1 MRNNNGRISGKAIAL
16 FLVVLSLVNIG
27 ILIVLRQ
34 NGTTTSKQERET
46 TDAMELYEGE
56 SVATPEPTQEEEA
69 PATSEGVTAEAPEIQ
84 EDLDGESPSENPEAS
99 AEPAESAEAAA
110 TPKPAVKTEQSKGG
124 PSLIYQ
130 EDKVPTV
137 TQDDLDRLAQVY
149 VDSGAL
155 QALDA
160 NGNDISEDIKG
171 VYSAD
176 PNQMLR
182 FYATFIVEDANSE
195 RAKVDTSFNLKPTGP
210 VIVLTKYSEKL
221 AVGSKFDPDS
231 YVLHATDENLNN
243 LMGSVTYKGKVNT
256 EKPGRYVVQYQV
268 TSNRYSAS
276 ALLNKHRMEN

>member
-56 SVATPEPTQEEEA
+56 SVATPEPTQEEEE

-137 TQDDLDRLAQVY
+137 TQDDLDRLAQIY

-171 VYSAD
+171 HRGRC
-176 PNQMLR
+176 QQR
-182 FYATFIVEDANSE
+182 
-195 RAKVDTSFNLKPTGP
+195 TGQGRH
-210 VIVLTKYSEKL
+210 VLQPEAHRTGDRSQQVQRE
-221 AVGSKFDPDS
+221 AGSGIQIRPRQ
-231 YVLHATDENLNN
+231 LCAA
-243 LMGSVTYKGKVNT
+243 
-256 EKPGRYVVQYQV
+256 R
-268 TSNRYSAS
+268 
-276 ALLNKHRMEN
+276 HR

>member
-210 VIVLTKYSEKL
+210 VIVLSKYSEKL

-243 LMGSVTYKGKVNT
+243 LIGSVTYKGKVNT

-268 TSNRYSAS
+268 TSNGKTFVTNLAV
-276 ALLNKHRMEN
+276 KVQ

>member
-1 MRNNNGRISGKAIAL
+1 MRNNNGRISGRAIAI

-27 ILIVLRQ
+27 ILIALRQ
-34 NGTTTSKQERET
+34 NGTTTSKDERET

-56 SVATPEPTQEEEA
+56 SVATPEPTQE
-69 PATSEGVTAEAPEIQ
+69 PQDATSEGVTAEAPEIQ
-84 EDLDGESPSENPEAS
+84 EELDADTPSESPEAT
-99 AEPAESAEAAA
+99 AEPAESAEATS
-110 TPKPAVKTEQSKGG
+110 TPKPTVKAEQSKGG
-124 PSLIYQ
+124 PSLVYN
-130 EDKVPTV
+130 EDKIPTV

-149 VDSGAL
+149 VESGAL

-171 VYSAD
+171 IYSAD

-210 VIVLTKYSEKL
+210 VIVLSKYSEKL
-221 AVGSKFDPDS
+221 AVGAKFDPDS

-243 LMGSVTYKGKVNT
+243 LIGSVTYKGKVNT
-256 EKPGRYVVQYQV
+256 SKPGRYVVQYQV
-268 TSNRYSAS
+268 TSNGKTFVTNLAV
-276 ALLNKHRMEN
+276 KVQ

>member
-1 MRNNNGRISGKAIAL
+1 M
-16 FLVVLSLVNIG
+16 
-27 ILIVLRQ
+27 
-34 NGTTTSKQERET
+34 
-46 TDAMELYEGE
+46 
-56 SVATPEPTQEEEA
+56 
-69 PATSEGVTAEAPEIQ
+69 
-84 EDLDGESPSENPEAS
+84 
-99 AEPAESAEAAA
+99 
-110 TPKPAVKTEQSKGG
+110 
-124 PSLIYQ
+124 
-130 EDKVPTV
+130 
-137 TQDDLDRLAQVY
+137 
-149 VDSGAL
+149 DSGAL

-210 VIVLTKYSEKL
+210 VIVLSKYSEKL

-243 LMGSVTYKGKVNT
+243 LIGSVTYKGKVNT

-268 TSNRYSAS
+268 TSNGKTFVTN
-276 ALLNKHRMEN
+276 LTVKVQ

>member
-56 SVATPEPTQEEEA
+56 SVATPEPTQEEEE

-99 AEPAESAEAAA
+99 AEPAESAKAAA

-268 TSNRYSAS
+268 TSNGKTFVTN
-276 ALLNKHRMEN
+276 LTVKVQ